1 VLTSNLEK
9 KKKKSEKSG
18 NPVKKLVF
26 NCTEFNIN
34 SQKCKLVSKEL
45 MTITILYNVIELK
58 QKDSM
63 KFYRDSMRPKK
74 KRLMN
79 N

>member
-1 VLTSNLEK
+1 VRK
-9 KKKKSEKSG
+9 
-18 NPVKKLVF
+18 PVF

-45 MTITILYNVIELK
+45 MITTISYNVTELR
-58 QKDSM
+58 QNDSM
-63 KFYRDSMRPKK
+63 KFFKDNMKLKK
-74 KRLMN
+74 RRLMN